1 MTFEYHPEFWSG
13 SLANTGEYLI
23 IEVSGPEQALQK
35 AVLSDL
41 ADDLDFRV
49 LGLFLDAT
57 VPGWGEAGLAQW
69 MADSVDRA
77 LNRTVTTR
85 VGTVLVSLTLTDYGS
100 MLLKVEATSLGVSL
114 SGFEEIFPDMTFEYQ
129 PAYWS
134 TSSGDVLLIKVSGP
148 EQALQDAVISDL
160 ADDLDVRV
168 LGLFLDATVPG
179 WREAGLGQWMADSA
193 DRASN
198 RTVTTRVGTVLV
210 SLTLQPLLQTRVMI
224 LKVEA
229 R

>member
-1 MTFEYHPEFWSG
+1 MS
-13 SLANTGEYLI
+13 
-23 IEVSGPEQALQK
+23 
-35 AVLSDL
+35 
-41 ADDLDFRV
+41 
-49 LGLFLDAT
+49 
-57 VPGWGEAGLAQW
+57 
-69 MADSVDRA
+69 
-77 LNRTVTTR
+77 
-85 VGTVLVSLTLTDYGS
+85 TLP
-100 MLLKVEATSLGVSL
+100 SLGVSL
-114 SGFEEIFPDMTFEYQ
+114 SGFEEILPDLTFEYQ

-134 TSSGDVLLIKVSGP
+134 TSTGDVLLIKVSGP
-148 EQALQDAVISDL
+148 EQALQKAVLSDL

-179 WREAGLGQWMADSA
+179 WREAGLAQWMADSA
-193 DRASN
+193 DRALN